1 MSKGWKIALS
11 IAAAVMLLMML
22 GAGACIYY
30 FSQMGKE
37 VQQDQKAGERLGETA
52 DEEACLKEAF
62 ARTKGKNM
70 IAGTAA
76 GTVFLGA
83 CLQKSSPSQ
92 GFCDGMPSSQDKEG
106 SRTWVEARCRD
117 LGESNITC
125 GAVMGVV
132 IGHCQNRVRR
142 TEATPESTN
151 KEKKK

>member
-11 IAAAVMLLMML
+11 IAAAVLLLMML

-52 DEEACLKEAF
+52 DEDACLKEAF

-83 CLQKSSPSQ
+83 CLQNSKPSP
-92 GFCDGMPSSQDKEG
+92 GFCDSVPSSQDKEG
-106 SRTWVEARCRD
+106 SRTWAEARCRD

-125 GAVMGVV
+125 GAVLGVV
-132 IGHCQNRVRR
+132 IGHCQKRER
-142 TEATPESTN
+142 TTAPIPEST
-151 KEKKK
+151 KEEKKK